1 MTPWPVAAALLL
13 VPVLLQESPQTS
25 PTRSGPTRVH
35 GRMLADDNGP
45 FPALGATLF
54 WAAWAYKHDKPR
66 LDSHLKLLSEH
77 RFDYIRALG
86 VVGRQPYWA
95 GREVDW
101 RWPDY
106 KDIIAGLADYAYDRF
121 GLRVEWTIFADADQM
136 IPNREDR
143 FRLIDTF
150 LAMARGRE
158 HKIVHFEIA
167 NESWQNG
174 FGGPEGIAEIRELA
188 AHLAA
193 RTAIPVAISDSEGQ
207 TCADH
212 LALYHDLKVEIL
224 TEHFSRDLR
233 TPTKEWGPV
242 LSPWTD
248 VVCQGLPPV
257 ISSNEPIGPRSSVAS
272 ETDPSRIVGAAISS
286 YMAGAGLY
294 VFHTDA
300 GIWGREPIT
309 AMPNAMATLKGFSAM
324 KRYLPADI
332 ANWQHYRQGAPE
344 HPFAVAGAEAQPKP
358 DTTHVVDILASVNRQ
373 RFFVLAVGMTGPMTL
388 EARRAMTV
396 DVIQPLTGAQIDRKV
411 LRAGERVLLSEPPLV
426 VLSGEFQ

>member
-1 MTPWPVAAALLL
+1 MTPWPLVAALLFCS
-13 VPVLLQESPQTS
+13 VLLQETRLASPA
-25 PTRSGPTRVH
+25 RSGRTRVDGH
-35 GRMLADDNGP
+35 MLADDGGP

-106 KDIIAGLADYAYDRF
+106 KEVIASLTDHAYDRF
-121 GLRVEWTIFADADQM
+121 GLRLEWTIFADADQM
-136 IPNREDR
+136 IPNSEDR
-143 FRLIDTF
+143 FRLVDTF
-150 LAMARGRE
+150 LAMSRGRE
-158 HKIVHFEIA
+158 HKIIHFEVA

-174 FGGPEGIAEIRELA
+174 FGGPKGVAQIRELA
-188 AHLAA
+188 TYLAA
-193 RTAIPVAISDSEGQ
+193 RTEIPVAISDSEGQ
-207 TCADH
+207 GCTDH

-224 TEHFSRDLR
+224 TEHFSRDLG
-233 TPTKEWGPV
+233 TPKKEWGPV

-272 ETDPSRIVGAAISS
+272 EADPARILGSAISS
-286 YMAGAGLY
+286 YMADVGLY

-309 AMPNAMATLKGFSAM
+309 AMPNAMTTLKGFSAM
-324 KRYLPADI
+324 KRYLPTDI
-332 ANWQHYRQGAPE
+332 TNWRHFRQGAAE
-344 HPFAVAGAEAQPKP
+344 HPFGLARESGS
-358 DTTHVVDILASVNRQ
+358 HVVDILASVNGE
-373 RFFVLAVGMTGPMTL
+373 RFFVLAVGVSGPIAL

-396 DVIQPLTGAQIDRKV
+396 DLIQPLTGERIDGKA
-411 LRAGERVLLSEPPLV
+411 LRAGEKISLSQPPLV